1 MSNKN
6 KNHTLEKSKKKT
18 YSFNLSIDNINQFT
32 DKIGLA
38 PRSKVVDILI
48 SNFVNN
54 KKSLPLNTGQTQVKT
69 SNGTR
74 LKDFE

>member
-1 MSNKN
+1 MSSKN
-6 KNHTLEKSKKKT
+6 KNQVLKKSRKKT
-18 YSFNLSIDNINQFT
+18 YSFNLSVDNVNQFT

-54 KKSLPLNTGQTQVKT
+54 KKNLSLNTGQTRTEKT
-69 SNGTR
+69 FKDRDER
-74 LKDFE
+74 L